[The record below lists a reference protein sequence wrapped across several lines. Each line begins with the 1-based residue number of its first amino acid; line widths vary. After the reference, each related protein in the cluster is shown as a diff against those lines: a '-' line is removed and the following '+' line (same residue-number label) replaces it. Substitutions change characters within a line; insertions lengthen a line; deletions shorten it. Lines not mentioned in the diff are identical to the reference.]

1 MLPVFASSADFGNIG
16 NAVIAIVAV
25 VGALGGA
32 VGYFAK
38 NRGDQI
44 IKYQAIE
51 IDERD
56 KTIARLNQ
64 DNAALRKENEIL
76 HDQNSKL
83 WERAQGNPQLKSLTS
98 AIKTLTDTVN
108 AAVAD
113 RKGHK

>member
-1 MLPVFASSADFGNIG
+1 MFQTFASSADFGNIG

-56 KTIARLNQ
+56 KTIARLEK
-64 DNAALRKENEIL
+64 DNAALQRENEIL

-83 WERAQGNPQLKSLTS
+83 WERAQGNPQLKKLTQ
-98 AIKTLTDTVN
+98 AIATLTNTVN
-108 AAVAD
+108 AAVAE
-113 RKGHK
+113 RRAGK

>member
-1 MLPVFASSADFGNIG
+1 MFTVFASSATYGSLG
-16 NAVIAIVAV
+16 EAVVAIIAV

-76 HDQNSKL
+76 HDQNNKL
-83 WERAQGNPQLKSLTS
+83 WERAQGNPQLKKLTQAIATLTS
-98 AIKTLTDTVN
+98 TVN
-108 AAVAD
+108 AAVAE
-113 RKGHK
+113 RSKR